1 MSRHSYATW
10 PHVLDVPRRA
20 LRGTG
25 VGATRSTTPDGRS
38 IRSGITATA
47 ITTLA
52 IPTAVAAVAA
62 LLLLAPSTA
71 YAVATAGTE
80 VITHP
85 GQLAPLTS
93 GGSATPYGVL
103 LPSGASCPGD
113 TAHQSYH
120 VFSYLVPTG
129 VAPTAVSFK
138 TGLPSKYF
146 GYIAEGAYFGAV
158 NTAEG
163 TGQIVGLPSSFTW
176 SRLTPQDLFANG
188 AKTATW
194 EGGIACADTHGVVT
208 NYWSSDIVFAVDAAD
223 PGGFTW
229 KVTAPPAS
237 ASSIGLW
244 LGVALIGVAI
254 VFGIVTLELRRRS
267 RAAEVPTTGRRS
279 GDACTEDSRSED
291 VTADRTGS
299 DHSRQNEPVGR

>member
-1 MSRHSYATW
+1 M
-10 PHVLDVPRRA
+10 
-20 LRGTG
+20 
-25 VGATRSTTPDGRS
+25 
-38 IRSGITATA
+38 
-47 ITTLA
+47 
-52 IPTAVAAVAA
+52 
-62 LLLLAPSTA
+62 LLLAPSTA
-71 YAVATAGTE
+71 NAVATAGTE

-85 GQLAPLTS
+85 GQLAPLSS

-208 NYWSSDIVFAVDAAD
+208 NYWNSDIVFAADAAD

-237 ASSIGLW
+237 SSSIGLW
-244 LGVALIGVAI
+244 VGVALIGVAI
-254 VFGIVTLELRRRS
+254 VFGTAALVLRRRS
-267 RAAEVPTTGRRS
+267 RAAVASTAGHWTAGAS
-279 GDACTEDSRSED
+279 TEDSRSED
-291 VTADRTGS
+291 VTADRAGS
-299 DHSRQNEPVGR
+299 DHAQQNEPVGR